1 VLFNGFAGFYCLP
14 IVIAGTWRI
23 FVTIMKV
30 SGFLVDKPPV
40 DIVIRQ
46 ERNAAK
52 KILIKTTKVFP
63 RCERDTFVV
72 FLFMDDSEREM
83 QI

>member
-1 VLFNGFAGFYCLP
+1 VLFNDFAGFHCLQ

-23 FVTIMKV
+23 FVTIMKK

-52 KILIKTTKVFP
+52 KDLIKP
-63 RCERDTFVV
+63 RRFSPVERDTFVV
-72 FLFMDDSEREM
+72 FLFMDDSEQEM

>member
-1 VLFNGFAGFYCLP
+1 MLFNDFAGFHCLQ

-23 FVTIMKV
+23 FVTIMKK

-52 KILIKTTKVFP
+52 KDLIKPRRFFP
-63 RCERDTFVV
+63 VERDTFVV
-72 FLFMDDSEREM
+72 FLFMDDSEQEM